1 MEFEA
6 SRAKA
11 VDKLNYFVENNL
23 SEYSKL
29 RNFDFG
35 PDDRSN
41 ISCLSPYITHGVIN
55 ELEVIDKSLKK
66 FSFAKNEKFI
76 QEVLW
81 RVYWKGWLELR
92 PNVWSDYLVELNNL
106 RNEFK
111 SNQNYLNAIEG
122 KTNIECF
129 NQWVKELKENNYLH
143 NHTRMWFASIWIFTL
158 ELPWQ
163 LGAEFFMQHLYDGDA
178 ASNTLGW
185 RWVAGVQT
193 QGKHYLASEWNIRK
207 FTNNRFQNIQLNE
220 NAPPIFSDKTYSIG
234 KKDFLNFEILED
246 KILFLGNS
254 NEIAESIACLKGKGP
269 TDTMELVYAQANALG
284 FDIGDVIAN
293 GSALNEFR
301 LMLIRQ
307 GVDES
312 VAQQLINEPWSV
324 LQRSPQQYSIQVEK
338 SGYLADL
345 DALVIGQVLCEAGA
359 GRSVQESDIDH
370 GIGIEI
376 HRSIGERVE
385 SGDAIMTLDGPFGI
399 DIHLIQRLKQAITIS
414 DYQVKLGTRILE
426 TVTISDCP
434 TT

>member
-1 MEFEA
+1 MKFEA

-11 VDKLNYFVENNL
+11 VDKLNDFVENNL

-92 PNVWSDYLVELNNL
+92 PNVWSDYLIELNKIKK
-106 RNEFK
+106 EFK
-111 SNQNYLNAIEG
+111 NNQSYLDAIEG
-122 KTNIECF
+122 KTNVDCF
-129 NQWVKELKENNYLH
+129 NQWVIELKESNYLH

-193 QGKHYLASEWNIRK
+193 QGKHYLASEWNIKK
-207 FTNNRFQNIQLNE
+207 FTNNRFKNIKLNE
-220 NAPPIFSDKTYSIG
+220 NAPSIFSDKTYSIS
-234 KKDFLNFEILED
+234 KKDFLNPEILED
-246 KILFLGNS
+246 KTLLIFENNMTFEFSDFKEHKFKKILLIS
-254 NEIAESIACLKGKGP
+254 NESNRNIKLSEKVLKFKANLLEDQKTRLIEKSINCETININDLKNITEK
-269 TDTMELVYAQANALG
+269 VYALYPTVSENLNFIQNNQLQNIKFLYRKLDQFSWQYCNKG
-284 FDIGDVIAN
+284 FFNFKNYIPKIIAN
-293 GSALNEFR
+293 FN
-301 LMLIRQ
+301 
-307 GVDES
+307 
-312 VAQQLINEPWSV
+312 
-324 LQRSPQQYSIQVEK
+324 
-338 SGYLADL
+338 
-345 DALVIGQVLCEAGA
+345 
-359 GRSVQESDIDH
+359 
-370 GIGIEI
+370 
-376 HRSIGERVE
+376 
-385 SGDAIMTLDGPFGI
+385 
-399 DIHLIQRLKQAITIS
+399 
-414 DYQVKLGTRILE
+414 
-426 TVTISDCP
+426 
-434 TT
+434 